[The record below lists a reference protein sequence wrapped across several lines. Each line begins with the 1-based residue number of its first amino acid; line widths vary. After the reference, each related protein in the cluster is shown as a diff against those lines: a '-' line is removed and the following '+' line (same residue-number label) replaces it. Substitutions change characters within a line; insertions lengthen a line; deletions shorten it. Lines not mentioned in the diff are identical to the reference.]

1 LRRVF
6 AGYYAGMDATE
17 ILLTD
22 SEAATLLRIL
32 RTRLLRLARRGE
44 VPHVLLP
51 DGEIR
56 FRRADLVAWVANY
69 CRPAE
74 AISK

>member
-1 LRRVF
+1 
-6 AGYYAGMDATE
+6 MDTASDT

-22 SEAATLLRIL
+22 VEAANLLRIL
-32 RTRLLRLARRGE
+32 RTRLVRLARRGE

-56 FRRADLVAWVANY
+56 FRRQDLVQWVATY
-69 CRPAE
+69 TRPE
-74 AISK
+74 ASR